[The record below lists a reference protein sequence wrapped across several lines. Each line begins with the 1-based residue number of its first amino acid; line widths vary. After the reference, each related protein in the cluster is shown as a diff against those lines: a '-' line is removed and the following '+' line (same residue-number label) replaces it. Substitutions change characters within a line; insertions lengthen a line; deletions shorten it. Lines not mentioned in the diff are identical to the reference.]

1 MKKNLS
7 ILILRTL
14 RILHLINYLPDKLY
28 LQLAYRRATG
38 RKLEL
43 NPPRTYTQK
52 LQWIKLYDRNPL
64 YTIMVDKYKAK
75 EYASQI
81 IGEDHV
87 VPLLGVWNTPEE
99 IDWNS
104 LPKQF
109 VLKTNHDCGGLV
121 ICKDKEKL
129 DKKAAITKIRKSL
142 RRDYWLA
149 GREWPYKNI
158 ERKIIAEKYLE
169 DTTGGLVDYK
179 VMCFN
184 GEPKLI
190 QVHLGRFLG
199 NHTQDFYDIE
209 WNKTNVTQGSYG
221 ETSDV
226 NVEKPKCFDEMILL
240 SRKLSANIPHVRVD
254 WYIVDGYL
262 YLGELTFFDASGFD
276 VYDSNNDEE
285 LFGSW
290 ITLPKKTVESEDRDL
305 GIRCAEMFY

>member
-129 DKKAAITKIRKSL
+129 DKEAAITKIRKSL

-158 ERKIIAEKYLE
+158 ERKIIAEKYIE
-169 DTTGGLVDYK
+169 DSTGGLVDYK

-190 QVHLGRFLG
+190 EVHLGRYSS
-199 NHTQDFYDIE
+199 NHTQDFYDMQ
-209 WNKTNVTQGSYG
+209 WNKTDIAQISSGSV
-221 ETSDV
+221 SDIII
-226 NVEKPKCFDEMILL
+226 EKPNCFDEMIGM
-240 SRKLSANIPHVRVD
+240 SQKLATGIPHVRVD
-254 WYIVDGYL
+254 WYIVDNHL

-276 VYDSNNDEE
+276 GFVPEKYDYILGE
-285 LFGSW
+285 W
-290 ITLPKKTVESEDRDL
+290 IQLPINHS
-305 GIRCAEMFY
+305 